1 MAFPI
6 CPGCQRKVSIPEE
19 FLGQKVMCPY
29 CESPFVAS
37 PERVVSA
44 PPEKAAKQLRKPP
57 SRTMKKA
64 AAWLF
69 FSTFANLLVLGV
81 FVVYSLNIPD
91 QERRIGDQATRYIM
105 MVIFGLLLG
114 LPTVFEM
121 AGAFFASASR
131 QKGMV
136 ITAAVMAFILCLV
149 LLALTLLLIHTL
161 MQLID
166 RGAKPDILTYL
177 ILGIFVTGILV
188 NLGAGI
194 TTLVAVNRW
203 KKGRNLAAET
213 TTPSESNP
221 DEEP

>member
-6 CPGCQRKVSIPEE
+6 CPGCQRKVRIPEQ
-19 FLGQKVMCPY
+19 FLEQKVICPY
-29 CESPFVAS
+29 CEAPFIPPAEQVA
-37 PERVVSA
+37 VA
-44 PPEKAAKQLRKPP
+44 PTEKAAKQSKKPP

-69 FSTFANLLVLGV
+69 FSTLATLLVLGV
-81 FVVYSLNIPD
+81 FVLYSLNISD
-91 QERRIGDQATRYIM
+91 QGRRIGDQATRYIM

-136 ITAAVMAFILCLV
+136 ITAAVMAFILCLM